1 MARKNMAA
9 CVVEQSIAAFCAILS
24 AKAGAAAG
32 FPRTRHGEQTMSTKS
47 NNTQAGASA
56 SGRGAGQDAIAL
68 LIADHREA
76 SDIFE
81 EFENLG
87 DRAKASKKKLA
98 DKVCKALV
106 IHTMIEEEIFYP
118 ALRAAMKDKD
128 MQDKLDEAV
137 VEHAAAKDLIRQ
149 IQEMD
154 ADEDLYDAKVKVL
167 GEEIEHHVEEEEK
180 EMFPKVQK
188 SDLDLVA
195 LGQEMALR
203 KQELQDTL

>member
-1 MARKNMAA
+1 MT
-9 CVVEQSIAAFCAILS
+9 S
-24 AKAGAAAG
+24 
-32 FPRTRHGEQTMSTKS
+32 KS
-47 NNTQAGASA
+47 NNTQAGAA
-56 SGRGAGQDAIAL
+56 AAGRGAGQDAIAL

-81 EFENLG
+81 EFDNLS

-98 DKVCKALV
+98 DKVCKALK

-118 ALRAAMKDKD
+118 AIRAALKDKD

-149 IQEMD
+149 IEEMD

-167 GEEIEHHVEEEEK
+167 SEEIEHHVKEEEE
-180 EMFPKVQK
+180 EMFPEVKK
-188 SDLDLVA
+188 TDLDLQA
-195 LGQEMALR
+195 LGQEMAMR
-203 KQELQDTL
+203 KQELQGTL

>member
-1 MARKNMAA
+1 MSSKSSST
-9 CVVEQSIAAFCAILS
+9 QSGTA
-24 AKAGAAAG
+24 
-32 FPRTRHGEQTMSTKS
+32 
-47 NNTQAGASA
+47 QA
-56 SGRGAGQDAIAL
+56 GRGAGQDAIAL

-76 SDIFE
+76 TDMFDE
-81 EFENLG
+81 YEGLG
-87 DRAKASKKKLA
+87 ERAKVAKKKLA

-118 ALRAAMKDKD
+118 AVRAAVKDKEI
-128 MQDKLDEAV
+128 QDKLDEAL

-154 ADEDLYDAKVKVL
+154 PNQDLYDAKVQVL
-167 GEEIEHHVEEEEK
+167 GEEVAHHVKEEEK
-180 EMFPKVQK
+180 EMFPKVKQ
-188 SDLDLVA
+188 SELDLVA

>member
-1 MARKNMAA
+1 
-9 CVVEQSIAAFCAILS
+9 
-24 AKAGAAAG
+24 
-32 FPRTRHGEQTMSTKS
+32 MSTKS
-47 NNTQAGASA
+47 NGTQAATTGA
-56 SGRGAGQDAIAL
+56 GRGAGQDAIAL
-68 LIADHREA
+68 LVADHREA
-76 SDIFE
+76 TDIFE

-98 DKVCKALV
+98 DKVCKALT

-118 ALRAAMKDKD
+118 AVRAALKDKE

-149 IQEMD
+149 ILEME

-167 GEEIEHHVEEEEK
+167 SEEVEHHVEEEEK
-180 EMFPKVQK
+180 EMFPKVK
-188 SDLDLVA
+188 ASDLDLVA

>member
-1 MARKNMAA
+1 
-9 CVVEQSIAAFCAILS
+9 
-24 AKAGAAAG
+24 
-32 FPRTRHGEQTMSTKS
+32 MSTKS
-47 NNTQAGASA
+47 NQTQTSAAAAGAA
-56 SGRGAGQDAIAL
+56 AGQDAIAL

-81 EFENLG
+81 EYEGLS

-118 ALRAAMKDKD
+118 AVRAAIKDKEI
-128 MQDKLDEAV
+128 QDQLDEAV

-154 ADEDLYDAKVKVL
+154 PDEDLYDAKVKVL
-167 GEEIEHHVEEEEK
+167 GEEVEHHVKEEEE
-180 EMFPKVQK
+180 EMFPKVRE
-188 SDLDLVA
+188 SELDLVA